1 MAGVSYR
8 AWGLLFAFG
17 GAVGFAFRP
26 LLVKLSYAA
35 HPVSPETLLFLR
47 MALTLPFFLAVA
59 IWLARRRSTVQ
70 TPRPSLTVRD
80 WVTVAGLGFVGYYL
94 ASFLDMLGL
103 QYVGAGIGRLIGFLY
118 PTIVVVL
125 SLLFLHKR
133 PNRRELAALVTCY
146 AGIAL
151 VVSDQIS
158 ANPQDQLFLFGVLL
172 CLLNAICYAVY
183 LVAGSQ
189 LTLRIGSMRFTA
201 YTMIAATIPAVV
213 QFVLLETRQSLEL
226 PAQVWWYML
235 MLVTFATILPV
246 FMVAEALKRIG
257 ANHFALIGAVGPV
270 VAVIAG
276 AIGLEEPVT
285 LIQVA
290 GSVLVIS
297 GVLLVS
303 LKPKAA

>member
-26 LLVKLSYAA
+26 LLVQLSYAA

-70 TPRPSLTVRD
+70 TPRPSLTGRD
-80 WVTVAGLGFVGYYL
+80 WATVAGLGFVGYYL

-133 PNRRELAALVTCY
+133 PTRRELAALVTCY

-158 ANPQDQLFLFGVLL
+158 ANPQDRLFLFGVLL

-189 LTLRIGSMRFTA
+189 LTRRIGSMRFTA

-257 ANHFALIGAVGPV
+257 ANHFALIGAIGPV

>member
-70 TPRPSLTVRD
+70 TPRPSLTGRD
-80 WVTVAGLGFVGYYL
+80 WATVAGLGFVGYYL

-133 PNRRELAALVTCY
+133 PTRRELAALVTCY

-158 ANPQDQLFLFGVLL
+158 ANPQDRLFLFGVLL

-189 LTLRIGSMRFTA
+189 LTRRIGSMRFTA

-257 ANHFALIGAVGPV
+257 ANHFALIGAIGPV